1 MLHNGDGDC
10 YTTFFRS
17 SRMRLVGEDK
27 GYGLVRLLDSVHLPA
42 LLTSCCHD
50 HILLV
55 ITNIFLLIK
64 WQVLSIFWLC
74 YNIKEMIA
82 MLINW
87 YRTSSA
93 HALLFAYCFKHF
105 FLYRSSPWST
115 SLPSSPPTALMSI
128 VHLSKLLFQLP
139 KLNNSSN
146 WQKAIKID
154 IMWLKGIIHYVK
166 TPKFRD

>member
-55 ITNIFLLIK
+55 KTNIFFLSSGRCLVFFTLL
-64 WQVLSIFWLC
+64 L
-74 YNIKEMIA
+74 
-82 MLINW
+82 
-87 YRTSSA
+87 
-93 HALLFAYCFKHF
+93 
-105 FLYRSSPWST
+105 
-115 SLPSSPPTALMSI
+115 
-128 VHLSKLLFQLP
+128 
-139 KLNNSSN
+139 
-146 WQKAIKID
+146 
-154 IMWLKGIIHYVK
+154 
-166 TPKFRD
+166 